1 MPEKLYRAVFFT
13 LRSNSCLADD
23 VFRFRTRLFI
33 DELGWSLP
41 TEKGLERDQFDT
53 DNAAYCALLHG
64 DEVIG
69 CFRAIR
75 CDVPYLANTVFPH
88 LATAKAYPTSP
99 DAIEISRLGVLP
111 GHHAASTRL
120 YSLMVRFAFSQNA
133 RRLVAIAELS
143 HERLLN
149 KIGLETVR
157 YGKINIVG
165 FKDDGTWILAVAGE
179 IPLPHE
185 QSSRIRR
192 FLQLTQQMDV
202 TDETHVLGCERL
214 SA

>member
-1 MPEKLYRAVFFT
+1 VSNDLYRAVFFT
-13 LRSNSCLADD
+13 LRSNPDLAED
-23 VFRFRTRLFI
+23 VFRFRTRLFVQ
-33 DELGWSLP
+33 ELGWSLP
-41 TEKGLERDQFDT
+41 TEKGVERDQFDT
-53 DNAAYCALLHG
+53 DNATYCALFH
-64 DEVIG
+64 DAEVVG

-75 CDVPYLANTVFPH
+75 CDFPYLANTVFPH
-88 LATAKAYPTSP
+88 LATVKTYPTSP
-99 DAIEISRLGVLP
+99 DALEISRLGVYP
-111 GHHAASTRL
+111 GHHAASALL
-120 YSLMVRFAFSQNA
+120 YSLMVRFAFSRNVK
-133 RRLVAIAELS
+133 RLVAIAELS

-149 KIGLETVR
+149 KIGLTTVR

-192 FLQLTQQMDV
+192 FLQLSQQMDIV
-202 TDETHVLGCERL
+202 DETHVFGCERL

>member
-1 MPEKLYRAVFFT
+1 LPEKLYRAAFFT
-13 LRSNSCLADD
+13 LNSNRPLADK

-53 DNAAYCALLHG
+53 DKAVYCALMHG
-64 DEVIG
+64 DEVVG

-88 LATAKAYPTSP
+88 LATTRAYPTSP

-111 GHHAASTRL
+111 GHHAASARL

-133 RRLVAIAELS
+133 SRLVAIAELS

-157 YGKINIVG
+157 YGKVSIVG

-179 IPLPHE
+179 IPLPHK

-192 FLQLTQQMDV
+192 FLQLTQQMDII
-202 TDETHVLGCERL
+202 DEAHVLGCERL